1 MKYIPAF
8 LDVSWHRTT
17 FILPLFGLCTLLAT
31 TDTLTLAISTAAIV
45 LLCSICS
52 ILLFSS
58 LQRLIGYRSNTAVLL
73 TCAAT
78 LITTIEML
86 MHAYYYELYK
96 GLGLFLP
103 LTITLPLLLTRH
115 ELQLNTAPLH
125 RTLLRAVKMGL
136 GYGLAAIVLGAG
148 RELVSHGSLFSDAQQ
163 LWGDWAKPLELNFFN
178 PEMGFMLAELAP
190 GSFIALGIGVAL
202 YNWLQLKWHTRKAAK
217 P

>member
-31 TDTLTLAISTAAIV
+31 TDTLALAISTAAIV
-45 LLCSICS
+45 LLCSIS
-52 ILLFSS
+52 STMLFSS
-58 LQRLIGYRSNTAVLL
+58 LQRIVGYHSNTTLYL

-78 LITTIEML
+78 LIATIEML
-86 MHAYYYELYK
+86 MHAYYYNIYIR
-96 GLGLFLP
+96 LGLFLP
-103 LTITLPLLLTRH
+103 LTVTLPLLLARH

-125 RTLLRAVKMGL
+125 RNLIRAVKMGL
-136 GYGLAAIVLGAG
+136 GYSLAAIVLGAG

-163 LWGDWAKPLELNFFN
+163 LWGAWAKTIELNLFN
-178 PEMGFMLAELAP
+178 PEMGFTLAELAP
-190 GSFIALGIGVAL
+190 GSFIALGIGVAV
-202 YNWLQLKWHTRKAAK
+202 YNWLQLKWHTRKAVK